1 MKFLQLQKS
10 SISNPIAFIYN
21 LALIYITYGL
31 CRLAYLF
38 ENWTVISE
46 GFDQLSFWEAFKGCW
61 MFDTSAILYTNA
73 LYAILMLIPLHW
85 KEKDWWQKM
94 AKWVYVVINSICI
107 IANLADAVYFQYT
120 GRRTNWSVFKEF
132 SNEGNIGDVVGVELL
147 NHWYLMLIGIVLITG
162 LILLYM
168 QPRGKFRLRM
178 LKDYLIYYAIHII
191 CFGLYIPITVAGMRG
206 GATTAV
212 RPITLSNANQYVNR
226 SSEVALILNTP
237 FSMIRSINKDVF
249 VDPKYYSREEL
260 DRIYQPVIIPADTL
274 VMNKKNVVVLIIE
287 SYGREYIGGYNPLPV
302 LDGNANPQQT
312 TDNGQRTTDNG
323 QLSLTPFTDSLIQR
337 SLTFDY
343 TFANGRK
350 SIDGMPSILSSIPR
364 FIEPFFLTP
373 AALNKVSGLA
383 GELGKVGYESAF
395 FHGAENGSMGFEAF
409 AHATGYK
416 AYLGRTEYNQDK
428 RFNGDKDFDGMW
440 AIWDEEFL
448 QFYALQMSQMKQP
461 FITSVFTA
469 SSHHPYKVPDRYQN
483 IYKDE
488 PDDPNVL
495 CKCIRYVDNAL
506 RLFFETAEKQPWYKN
521 TIFVLTA
528 DHTNLTARPE
538 YQTDLGVFSVPIII
552 FDPSGDIK
560 PERRHCIAQQIDIM
574 PTIMGHLGYKNPYVA
589 FGQDLLNTPDSL
601 TWAVNNTE
609 GIYQYVKGDYVLQ
622 FTDDGHAK
630 ALYNYKKDWFLKQN
644 LLGKTGNTEHQ
655 MERELKAIIQS
666 YMERMVE
673 DRLTMK
679 TLNSK
684 TSTS

>member
-1 MKFLQLQKS
+1 MRRIHLQKS
-10 SISNPIAFIYN
+10 FISNPIAFLCN
-21 LALIYITYGL
+21 LVLVY
-31 CRLAYLF
+31 LAYGICRIAYLL
-38 ENWTVISE
+38 ENWATLSE
-46 GFDQLSFWEAFKGCW
+46 GFDTLSFGEAFKGSW

-73 LYAILMLIPLHW
+73 LYAILMLVPLHL
-85 KEKDWWQKM
+85 KERDAWQQV
-94 AKWVYVVINSICI
+94 AKWIYVGVNGLCVV
-107 IANLADAVYFQYT
+107 ANLADAVYFQYT
-120 GRRTNWSVFKEF
+120 GRRTTSSVFQEF
-132 SNEGNIGDVVGVELL
+132 SHESNIGDVIGVEMLR
-147 NHWYLMLIGIVLITG
+147 HWYLVVLGVVLIVG
-162 LILLYM
+162 LAALYVR
-168 QPRGKFRLRM
+168 PKGKFRLHLLKNM
-178 LKDYLIYYAIHII
+178 LVYYTIHLI
-191 CFGLYIPITVAGMRG
+191 CFGLYIPITIAGMRG

-212 RPITLSNANQYVNR
+212 RPITISNANQYVNR
-226 SSEVALILNTP
+226 PAEAALILNTP
-237 FSMIRSINKDVF
+237 FSLIRTINKNVF
-249 VDPKYYSREEL
+249 VDPQFFSRQEL
-260 DRIYQPVIIPADTL
+260 DEIYSPVYTPADSV
-274 VMNKKNVVVLIIE
+274 VMKRKNVVVLIME
-287 SYGREYIGGYNPLPV
+287 SYGREYIGAYNERL
-302 LDGNANPQQT
+302 
-312 TDNGQRTTDNG
+312 DNGNYEG
-323 QLSLTPFTDSLIQR
+323 YTPFTDSLIQQ

-373 AALNKVSGLA
+373 ASMNEVSGLA

-416 AYLGRTEYNQDK
+416 AYMGRTEYNQDK

-448 QFYALQMSQMKQP
+448 QFYALKMSEMKEP

-469 SSHHPYKVPDRYQN
+469 SSHHPYIVPERYKD

-488 PDDPNVL
+488 PGDPNIMH
-495 CKCIRYVDNAL
+495 KCIRYVDNAL
-506 RLFFETAEKQPWYKN
+506 RLFFETAKQQPWYSN

-528 DHTNLTARPE
+528 DHTNKTSRPE
-538 YQTDLGVFSVPIII
+538 YQTDLGVFGVPIII
-552 FDPSGDIK
+552 FDPSGEIL
-560 PERRHCIAQQIDIM
+560 PQRRHCIAQQIDIM
-574 PTIMGHLGYKNPYVA
+574 PTILNYLGYKNSYLA

-644 LLGKTGNTEHQ
+644 LLGKKGETEKQ

-666 YMERMVE
+666 YMERMIE
-673 DRLTMK
+673 DRLVVKGTEGAARAIQARLGMAV
-679 TLNSK
+679 SVPR
-684 TSTS
+684 

>member
-1 MKFLQLQKS
+1 MRRKHLKKS
-10 SISNPIAFIYN
+10 FFSSPIAFIYN
-21 LALIYITYGL
+21 LALVYITYGL

-38 ENWTVISE
+38 ENWSVISE
-46 GFDQLSFWEAFKGCW
+46 GFDSLSFWEAFKGCW
-61 MFDTSAILYTNA
+61 MFDTSAILYTNV

-85 KEKDWWQKM
+85 KETNWWQTM
-94 AKWVYVVINSICI
+94 AKWIYLIVNSLCI

-132 SNEGNIGDVVGVELL
+132 SNEGNIGNVIGVELL
-147 NHWYLMLIGIVLITG
+147 NHWYLVLAGIVLIVG
-162 LILLYM
+162 LALLYA
-168 QPRGKFRLRM
+168 QPKGKFRLRL
-178 LKDYLIYYAIHII
+178 LKDYLLYYVIHIV

-226 SSEVALILNTP
+226 SPEVALILNTP

-249 VDPKYYSREEL
+249 VDPKYYEREEL
-260 DRIYQPVIIPADTL
+260 DKIYQPIYTPADSV
-274 VMNKKNVVVLIIE
+274 VMKKKNVVVLIME
-287 SYGREYIGGYNPLPV
+287 SYGREYIGGYNPIPFNAQPAT
-302 LDGNANPQQT
+302 GNYK
-312 TDNGQRTTDNG
+312 
-323 QLSLTPFTDSLIQR
+323 SYTPFTDSLIEK

-373 AALNKVSGLA
+373 ASLNTVSGLA
-383 GELGKVGYESAF
+383 GELGKAGYYSAF

-409 AHATGYK
+409 AKATGYK
-416 AYLGRTEYNQDK
+416 AYFGRTEYDQDK

-448 QFYALQMSQMKQP
+448 QFYALQMSQMKEP

-469 SSHHPYKVPDRYQN
+469 SSHHPYAVPERYKD

-488 PDDPNVL
+488 SDDPNVL

-528 DHTNLTARPE
+528 DHTNLTARSE
-538 YQTDLGVFSVPIII
+538 YQTDLGVFGVPIII
-552 FDPSGDIK
+552 FDPSGEIK

-574 PTIMGHLGYKNPYVA
+574 PTVLNHLGYKNPYVA
-589 FGQDLLNTPDSL
+589 FGNDLLNTPDSL

-644 LLGKTGNTEHQ
+644 LLGKGGKTEQQ

-673 DRLTMK
+673 DRLVFGR
-679 TLNSK
+679 
-684 TSTS
+684 

>member
-260 DRIYQPVIIPADTL
+260 DRIYQPVITPADTL

-312 TDNGQRTTDNG
+312 TDNEQRTTDNG

-679 TLNSK
+679 TLNPK
-684 TSTS
+684 L